1 MKRIGSFVSSII
13 TIIIVVLVGYLC
25 FQLNLATAGAEG
37 VQKLSLII
45 TLPIAII
52 FYVLLFGLIASS
64 VITSFMAIFSDI
76 KAIRIISICL
86 LALSLAELGGA
97 IYMLVQFI
105 QLI

>member
-1 MKRIGSFVSSII
+1 MRKIGSFVSAII
-13 TIIIVVLVGYLC
+13 TIIIAVLVGYLC
-25 FQLNLATAGAEG
+25 YQLNLSNAGIEG
-37 VQKLSLII
+37 VQKLSLIV

-52 FYVLLFGLIASS
+52 FYVLMFGLVVSS
-64 VITSFMAIFSDI
+64 MITSFMAIFSDI

-97 IYMLVQFI
+97 IYMLVRFI